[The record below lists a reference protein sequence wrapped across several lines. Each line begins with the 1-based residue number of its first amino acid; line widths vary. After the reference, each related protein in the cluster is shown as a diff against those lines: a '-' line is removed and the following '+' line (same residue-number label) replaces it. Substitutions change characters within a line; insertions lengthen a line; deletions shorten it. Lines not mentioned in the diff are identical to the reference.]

1 MTHKSTDPIDHA
13 INEVENRSWARKAVF
28 AVALFCLAFCLLGMF
43 FLVTRLIV
51 PSGFF

>member
-1 MTHKSTDPIDHA
+1 MTHHSGDSIDHA
-13 INEVENRSWARKAVF
+13 IDDGEKRSWTRKAVF
-28 AVALFCLAFCLLGMF
+28 AVALICLGSCLLGMF